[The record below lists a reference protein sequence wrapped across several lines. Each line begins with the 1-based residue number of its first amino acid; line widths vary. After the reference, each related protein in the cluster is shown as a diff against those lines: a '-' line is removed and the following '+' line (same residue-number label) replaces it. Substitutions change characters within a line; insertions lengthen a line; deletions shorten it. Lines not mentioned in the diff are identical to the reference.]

1 MASSPNNV
9 APARERTVPSFY
21 NLAWR
26 WHFYAGLFVIPF
38 MILLSVT
45 GIIYLFKP
53 QLDAWMYA
61 DLMQV
66 SAAYSPA
73 TASACP
79 RASRAFKPSRCS
91 PMTRATTPPCTST
104 STAARYSPTCAGR
117 TTAQWRGPWRAG

>member
-45 GIIYLFKP
+45 GMIYLFKP
-53 QLDAWMYA
+53 QLDAWMYTG
-61 DLMQV
+61 LMQV

-79 RASRAFKPSRCS
+79 RASRAFTPSRCS
-91 PMTRATTPPCTST
+91 PMTRARMPPCTST

-117 TTAQWRGPWRAG
+117 TTAQWPGPWRAG